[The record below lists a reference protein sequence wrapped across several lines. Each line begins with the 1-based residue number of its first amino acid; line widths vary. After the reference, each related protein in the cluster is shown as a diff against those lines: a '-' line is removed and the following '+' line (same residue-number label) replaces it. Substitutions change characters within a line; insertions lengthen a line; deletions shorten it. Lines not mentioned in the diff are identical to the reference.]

1 MAGKEDQHF
10 VRHNAILANLFE
22 IQDFLKDERNACHSF
37 SRAAMS
43 LSKATEHYSA
53 IVDELYITFNSQC
66 LFQRSSTTSL
76 TANISFKK
84 KSAKARM
91 VPTEGFEAIEFPLS
105 NKISLPA
112 SEKIR
117 KNMNSLAISGPPNEA
132 AFIPIVEQDEVFG
145 KYSLKVNQWSSV
157 TIPLGIDTRER
168 IYVERLYERDD
179 ILEDLDESDISWT
192 DPTQDSGCF
201 LTPESKG
208 NMSGESI
215 DSEDD
220 EFNFMISPIQ
230 CPPERSN
237 ITSTVQVIP
246 ECQDEI
252 QLHKQ
257 SARSLVDKSS
267 PKDKGTVSRRKA
279 PTKLQRVK
287 QKPLRKRRNTIWDPF
302 KELQKRRKKS
312 VIAEELVSDAGYDTA
327 MDVTNLTESTSP
339 IESAGIIEDTLS
351 SAIESGFEN
360 EVEVEMPHEPE
371 EDQDIVN
378 IPSKARKL
386 KRKLHHRKFEVE
398 TYENE
403 IITSFRSQSSKTH
416 HVKDAFNFIGP
427 ITEVTEV
434 SKYFYAILELANK
447 GKIMIEKPS
456 ESSENDWFISLLSE

>member
-1 MAGKEDQHF
+1 
-10 VRHNAILANLFE
+10 
-22 IQDFLKDERNACHSF
+22 
-37 SRAAMS
+37 
-43 LSKATEHYSA
+43 
-53 IVDELYITFNSQC
+53 
-66 LFQRSSTTSL
+66 
-76 TANISFKK
+76 
-84 KSAKARM
+84 M
-91 VPTEGFEAIEFPLS
+91 VPTEAGFEAIEFPLS
-105 NKISLPA
+105 NKICLPA

-168 IYVERLYERDD
+168 VYVERLYERDD
-179 ILEDLDESDISWT
+179 ILEDLDESDRSWN

-220 EFNFMISPIQ
+220 EFSFMISPIQ
-230 CPPERSN
+230 CPPERCN
-237 ITSTVQVIP
+237 ITTTVQVMP

-267 PKDKGTVSRRKA
+267 PKDKGTVSRRKS

-287 QKPLRKRRNTIWDPF
+287 EKPLRKRRNTIWDPF

-312 VIAEELVSDAGYDTA
+312 AVAEELVSDAGYDTA
-327 MDVTNLTESTSP
+327 MDVTNLMESASP
-339 IESAGIIEDTLS
+339 IESAVIIEDTTPLS
-351 SAIESGFEN
+351 SANESGFEN
-360 EVEVEMPHEPE
+360 GVEVEMTHEPE
-371 EDQDIVN
+371 EDQDIAN
-378 IPSKARKL
+378 TPSKARKL
-386 KRKLHHRKFEVE
+386 KRKLHHKKFEVE

-427 ITEVTEV
+427 ITEITEV

-447 GKIMIEKPS
+447 GKIMIEKPL

>member
-132 AFIPIVEQDEVFG
+132 AFIPIIEQDEVFG

-168 IYVERLYERDD
+168 VYVERLYERDD

-220 EFNFMISPIQ
+220 EFSFMISPIQ

-237 ITSTVQVIP
+237 ITTTVQVIP
-246 ECQDEI
+246 ECQDVI

-339 IESAGIIEDTLS
+339 IESAVIIEDTLS